1 MSKSPIRTV
10 EIAPIVISFILV
22 AIVLISY
29 CAETVYKFPF
39 WFQESGRAGRDDK
52 PAKCILFY
60 RFADIFRL
68 STMVFTE
75 QTGLEKLYGIV
86 AYCLDVKRLI
96 LSLFKLHKY

>member
-1 MSKSPIRTV
+1 MSLTFLYLSLTLFTTLKLSLKGQTQID
-10 EIAPIVISFILV
+10 EIV
-22 AIVLISY
+22 
-29 CAETVYKFPF
+29 
-39 WFQESGRAGRDDK
+39 FQESGRAGRDDK

-86 AYCLDVKRLI
+86 AYCLDVPRLVVPI
-96 LSLFKLHKY
+96 RRLLSRRS

>member
-1 MSKSPIRTV
+1 LSLTLFTTLKLSLKGQTQID
-10 EIAPIVISFILV
+10 EIV
-22 AIVLISY
+22 
-29 CAETVYKFPF
+29 
-39 WFQESGRAGRDDK
+39 FQESGRAGRDDK

-86 AYCLDVKRLI
+86 AYCLDVPR
-96 LSLFKLHKY
+96 

>member
-1 MSKSPIRTV
+1 MSLTFLYLSLTLFTTLKLSLKGQTQID
-10 EIAPIVISFILV
+10 EIV
-22 AIVLISY
+22 
-29 CAETVYKFPF
+29 
-39 WFQESGRAGRDDK
+39 FQESGRAGRDDK

-86 AYCLDVKRLI
+86 AYCLDVPR
-96 LSLFKLHKY
+96 

>member
-1 MSKSPIRTV
+1 MIWHRGSEHGCEKLAG
-10 EIAPIVISFILV
+10 EAPGRAGHL
-22 AIVLISY
+22 LR
-29 CAETVYKFPF
+29 
-39 WFQESGRAGRDDK
+39 RAGRDDQ

-86 AYCLDVKRLI
+86 AYCLDVPR
-96 LSLFKLHKY
+96 